1 MDEKSP
7 MVPRVRAWASSGRPT
22 RSPCPS
28 PGRDPSG
35 MLPMDAGWTS
45 RGIRSGVGA
54 WWVVWTSQLS
64 KGPSHPLLGPRR
76 GLLLGEAD
84 VGMCAYVTGFK
95 TLYRCD
101 ALLLLFGISVH
112 RCEC

>member
-1 MDEKSP
+1 MQDGPVEG
-7 MVPRVRAWASSGRPT
+7 SGL
-22 RSPCPS
+22 
-28 PGRDPSG
+28 GG
-35 MLPMDAGWTS
+35 
-45 RGIRSGVGA
+45 GA

-76 GLLLGEAD
+76 GLLSSEAD